1 MLLLIATL
9 LMALLVITSRLG
21 ILALAAIAAI
31 ILLVRLRLLCGVSR
45 SWRRAGR
52 GLLGGRRRV
61 VSRRGG
67 RARNAHHT
75 SPGLGTGF
83 RLSFSICAGHFIAS
97 VFFVSSNILFATRV
111 GIVKIVRFIRVVIA
125 IVSLIAWTGM
135 IFIVVVI
142 VVVVVVLVV
151 LVTVVVVVVGHR
163 RHVVLVRVVLDMVRI
178 GVLVMVKVG
187 LHVRLLVTAVVVVGA
202 VVVVVV
208 VVVRWLWLRGVHVD
222 GRELLLK

>member
-1 MLLLIATL
+1 
-9 LMALLVITSRLG
+9 MALLVITSRLG

-142 VVVVVVLVV
+142 VVVVVVVVVLVV

-208 VVVRWLWLRGVHVD
+208 VVVRWLWLRGVHVN